1 MNIRLSIFGIVAI
14 FAAVG
19 VMNGQVLQRRATVTG
34 NGSVDHG
41 QCRVEVLVDG
51 AAEVEIRGVNA
62 TLRNLSGQPPQWRR
76 FDCSGAVPANPP
88 NLRYIGVDGRGRQE
102 LVRTPQYG
110 GATVVR
116 IQDPAGSSDVYAFD
130 LIWGGNDRPY
140 GPGPGVPPPP
150 LQGRGSASRYTT
162 QQAIQ
167 ICQDAVKQQAH
178 DLFRTWHIAFR
189 RTSLDNTPG
198 RQDWITGLF
207 DIRRNY
213 DRDETYNFSCS
224 VNFDTGQVRSAQV
237 DATERDS
244 YMPGYGDARKAPARL
259 AMDSCQRAVED
270 NLHQQGYQHLDFLS
284 INVDDAPGRND
295 WILGNARADV
305 RNRSDSFSF
314 SCNVDLRDGDVRSV
328 EVRRR

>member
-1 MNIRLSIFGIVAI
+1 MNIRLSTFGILAM

-19 VMNGQVLQRRATVTG
+19 VGNAQVLQRRATMTG
-34 NGSVDHG
+34 NGTVDHG

-51 AAEVEIRGVNA
+51 AAEVEIRGMNA

-76 FDCSGAVPANPP
+76 FECNGTLPSNPP

-102 LVRTPQYG
+102 LVRTPQNG
-110 GATVVR
+110 GGTVVR

-130 LIWGGNDRPY
+130 LMWSGYDRGY
-140 GPGPGVPPPP
+140 DPGAGVPQ
-150 LQGRGSASRYTT
+150 QGRGSASRYTT
-162 QQAIQ
+162 QQAIE

-178 DLFRTWHIAFR
+178 DRFRTWNIAFR
-189 RTSLDNTPG
+189 RTNLDNTAG
-198 RQDWITGLF
+198 RQDSITGLF

-213 DRDETYNFSCS
+213 DRDETYSFSCS
-224 VNFDTGQVRSAQV
+224 VNFETGQVKSAQI
-237 DATERDS
+237 DPIERDR
-244 YMPGYGDARKAPARL
+244 YMPGYGDARNAPARL
-259 AMDSCQRAVED
+259 AMDSCQRAVEG
-270 NLHQQGYQHLDFLS
+270 NIHQQGYQHLDFLS

-295 WILGNARADV
+295 WIVGNARADV

-314 SCNVDLRDGDVRSV
+314 SCNVDLRNGDVRSV